1 MCQSSPCW
9 DKHKPN
15 RGFCSQVLPTLI
27 HRVVFLCVFV
37 SENSVSACCNISLI
51 SGGLRVRA
59 ASLKWCVVVH

>member
-37 SENSVSACCNISLI
+37 SENSEFLPAVIS
-51 SGGLRVRA
+51 V
-59 ASLKWCVVVH
+59 